1 MKYTDINLDMS
12 IETPIYKEILD
23 KYETIEYG
31 IEAILNEYFHE
42 RKNKSQSSRNEVGLL
57 TRTYNNYKGSLS
69 YTREEFIEDIS
80 HNKKYLKLFK
90 RYEESGFDKQ
100 LMPSL
105 IMHPNLDETK
115 IVTYNKRMKM
125 FGKTKRRTQIT

>member
-12 IETPIYKEILD
+12 IETGIYKEILK

-31 IEAILNEYFHE
+31 IEAILGEYFHE

-57 TRTYNNYKGSLS
+57 TRTYNNHKETVS
-69 YTREEFIEDIS
+69 YTREEFTEYIS
-80 HNKKYLKLFK
+80 YNKKYLKLFK
-90 RYEESGFDKQ
+90 KYEDSGFDKK

-105 IMHPNLDETK
+105 ILHPNLDDTE
-115 IVTYNKRMKM
+115 IMTYKKRMKM
-125 FGKTKRRTQIT
+125 FGKSKRKTIIT